1 MKSLSMKIRAEEA
14 KVVLGFYIADF
25 YDIVITT
32 HQIEFDPKLFLYL
45 KLPVVS

>member
-1 MKSLSMKIRAEEA
+1 MKIRAEEA

-25 YDIVITT
+25 YDIVIRLT
-32 HQIEFDPKLFLYL
+32 HQIKFYPKSFLYL